1 MNIQERIRQLAEGL
15 SYQVYE
21 KGKIVRLSLLSAIAG
36 ESIFLLGP
44 PGVAKSMIARRL
56 KYAFHGAKSFE
67 YLMGKFSTPD
77 EVFGP
82 VSISKLK
89 NEDKYERLTDSYL
102 PGANIVFLDEI
113 WKASPPI
120 QNALLTVL
128 NEKIFRNGEQEF
140 QVDIRGLIS
149 ASNELPL
156 RGEGLEALWDRF
168 LLRLTVGNIEDESLF
183 NELLSLPGKTTY
195 SDPVSAS
202 LKITDEEYKD
212 WNEQIGEIQLPVHIL
227 GLINHLRRSIRQRN
241 QTSDI
246 EHQMYVSDRR
256 WRKIS
261 HLLRASAFLNGREE
275 VQVMDCFLIADCI
288 WDQMEQI
295 EEAKALVLG
304 SIANYGYHRLVNLV
318 PLRNE
323 LEELREEIAGET
335 RIVEEEIIPVMKVFR
350 DRAGNPF
357 YALSDFWNEGTVY
370 LRASDYEK
378 LQTDQKGV
386 IPILEDGGKQIY
398 RVFQTVP
405 FSYESEFVLHHK
417 GRSVNFITQDETR
430 EVITPKA
437 PSDAY
442 RKIWNSQVQLM
453 LKHCEAGIQTVE
465 KRKGIDQPYLSG
477 HLFVDDSLA
486 EHVMDSLNS
495 ITHELLNLK
504 LEIEKVQHSYE
515 SIEQN

>member
-1 MNIQERIRQLAEGL
+1 MSLQQRIRHLSEQL
-15 SYQVYE
+15 SHQVYE
-21 KGKIVRLSLLSAIAG
+21 KEKVVKLSLLSAIAG

-56 KYAFHGAKSFE
+56 KYAFEDAKSFE

-89 NEDKYERLTDSYL
+89 NEDKYERLTDNYL

-140 QVDIRGLIS
+140 RVDIRGLIS

-156 RGEGLEALWDRF
+156 KGEGLEALWDRF
-168 LLRLTVGNIEDESLF
+168 LVRLIVGNIEDEALF
-183 NELLSLPGKTTY
+183 NELLSLPGKTAYT
-195 SDPVSAS
+195 DPVDKE
-202 LKITDEEYKD
+202 LKISDTEYHA
-212 WNEQIGEIQLPVHIL
+212 WNASIGEILLPPHVL

-241 QTSDI
+241 LTVPQ
-246 EHQMYVSDRR
+246 EQQMYVSDRR

-261 HLLRASAFLNGREE
+261 HLLRASAFLNGRTE
-275 VQVMDCFLIADCI
+275 VHVMDCFLIGECI

-304 SIANYGYHRLVNLV
+304 SIASYGYHRLVSLA
-318 PLRNE
+318 PLRSE
-323 LEELREEIAGET
+323 LEDLQEEITNET
-335 RIVEEEIIPVMKVFR
+335 QIVSEEIVPVIKVYR
-350 DRAGNPF
+350 DRAGTAF
-357 YALSDFWNEGTVY
+357 YALPNFWKDGTVY

-378 LQTDQKGV
+378 LKTEKKGV
-386 IPILEDGGKQIY
+386 LPILEDGGKQVF
-398 RVFQTVP
+398 RVFQTTP
-405 FSYESEFVLHHK
+405 FEFQSDFVLINRDREVK
-417 GRSVNFITQDETR
+417 IETEDETR

-437 PSDAY
+437 PSDAF
-442 RKIWNSQVQLM
+442 RKIWDSQIQLM
-453 LKHCEAGIQTVE
+453 LEHCETGMQMVE
-465 KRKGIDQPYLSG
+465 GRKKKDKPHLHA
-477 HLFVDDSLA
+477 HLFVDAALSA
-486 EHVMDSLNS
+486 HVMDSLESMTN
-495 ITHELLNLK
+495 ELLNLK
-504 LEIEKVQHSYE
+504 LEVEKVQHSYE
-515 SIEQN
+515 TLL